1 MNLTSVNEV
10 LTFAIRKEADAGAL
24 YRMAAERSN
33 PGVKKA
39 FEELAREEDGHKKK
53 LEALDL
59 KKLERVKMKPAKG
72 PAEGT
77 SQGPAE
83 GLGIAEMFSDVP
95 YSSDMSYAEV
105 LRMAIKNEVASHTLY
120 TSAAEAVSES
130 GVKKVLLDFAKE
142 ESKHKMR
149 LEKIYDEDILQEF

>member
-10 LTFAIRKEADAGAL
+10 LTFAIRKEADAAAF

-59 KKLERVKMKPAKG
+59 KKLERVKMKPA
-72 PAEGT
+72 EGT

-95 YSSDMSYAEV
+95 YSSDMSYAEL

-120 TSAAEAVSES
+120 TSAAEAVSDP
-130 GVKKVLLDFAKE
+130 GVKKVLLAFAKE

>member
-1 MNLTSVNEV
+1 MNLKSVNEV
-10 LTFAIRKEADAGAL
+10 LTFAIRKEADAAAF

-72 PAEGT
+72 PAEGP
-77 SQGPAE
+77 SQGM
-83 GLGIAEMFSDVP
+83 GIAEMFSDVP
-95 YSSDMSYAEV
+95 YSSDMSYAEL
-105 LRMAIKNEVASHTLY
+105 LRMAIKNEVASHHLY
-120 TSAAEAVSES
+120 TSAAEAVSEAA
-130 GVKKVLLDFAKE
+130 VKKLLLALAQE
-142 ESKHKMR
+142 ESIHKER
-149 LEKIYDEDILQEF
+149 LEKVYDKDILQEF

>member
-10 LTFAIRKEADAGAL
+10 LTFAIRKEADAAAF

-59 KKLERVKMKPAKG
+59 KKLERVKMKPAG
-72 PAEGT
+72 GQAPGQTPELA
-77 SQGPAE
+77 QGM
-83 GLGIAEMFSDVP
+83 GIAEMFSDAP

-120 TSAAEAVSES
+120 TSAAEAVSDP

-149 LEKIYDEDILQEF
+149 LEKIYDEDVLQEF